1 MIVSIH
7 QPNFLPWLGFFH
19 KMAQC
24 DKFIILDNV
33 QFARR
38 MFFHRT
44 KIKTSQKQA
53 LWLTIP
59 VHDRYGETNINEII
73 IDNSQNWKDKHLKS
87 IIMNYHKAEFFS
99 EYIKFFEE
107 IFNDNWE
114 ILSDLTITIIKL
126 LASVLEIK
134 TEIILASD
142 LQVTGKSTEL
152 LINLCKKVKA
162 TSYISG
168 PSGKKYLK
176 ENEFEKNS
184 IELIYHKFNHPEY
197 NQLYGPFMS
206 NLSVID
212 LLFNCGSE
220 SRNILLGK
228 SEK

>member
-7 QPNFLPWLGFFH
+7 QPNYLPWLGFFH

-44 KIKTSQKQA
+44 KIKTSQKNA

-59 VHDRYGETNINEII
+59 VHDKYGETKINEVF

-87 IIMNYHKAEFFS
+87 IKMNYHKAKFFS
-99 EYIKFFEE
+99 EYINFFEE
-107 IFNDNWE
+107 IFNNNWE
-114 ILSDLTITIIKL
+114 MLSDLTITIIRL
-126 LASVLEIK
+126 LASFLEIK
-134 TEIILASD
+134 TELILASD

-162 TSYISG
+162 NSYISG
-168 PSGKKYLK
+168 PSGKRYLK
-176 ENEFEKNS
+176 EDEFKKNN
-184 IELIYHKFNHPEY
+184 IELIYHKFIHPEY
-197 NQLYGPFMS
+197 NQLYEPFIPY
-206 NLSVID
+206 LSVID
-212 LLFNCGSE
+212 LLFNCGPE

-228 SEK
+228 SKI